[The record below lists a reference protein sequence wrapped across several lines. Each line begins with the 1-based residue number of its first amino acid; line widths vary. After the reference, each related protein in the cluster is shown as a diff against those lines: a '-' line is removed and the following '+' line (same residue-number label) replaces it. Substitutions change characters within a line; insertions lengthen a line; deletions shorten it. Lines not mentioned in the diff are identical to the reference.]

1 MSSSRRR
8 DFASH
13 DEATCP
19 TSSEKV
25 SPATLQAT
33 WPSLSQNHLKHC
45 LGSFSLLLLLLSSTK
60 HFLNKHARYW
70 AGQGVC
76 WSWGEGRTARGIR
89 NRTGPEAAYCLCGR
103 PDSRVVPGGCSAQR
117 EAQKGRITHNPALF
131 LLTSVLS
138 AYMLSVEQIPPACAC
153 SAFTAVSANGT
164 LILHWGQ
171 LRESKRHGLPCE
183 TPGVWP
189 KLHWPSALSQ
199 IRPLRERQGRKTVGA
214 DSVLQPHQW
223 HGPWLLLPEFLELLW
238 EVAFATVI
246 STTTKAFQNTFFK
259 IIIALHLFL
268 LSAYE
273 EL

>member
-164 LILHWGQ
+164 LILHCSVSRSATACPVKRRVCDPSCTGPAPCLRSDPWG
-171 LRESKRHGLPCE
+171 RGKDGKRSELILSYSHTSDTGHGSYCLNFWNSS
-183 TPGVWP
+183 G
-189 KLHWPSALSQ
+189 K
-199 IRPLRERQGRKTVGA
+199 
-214 DSVLQPHQW
+214 
-223 HGPWLLLPEFLELLW
+223 
-238 EVAFATVI
+238 
-246 STTTKAFQNTFFK
+246 
-259 IIIALHLFL
+259 
-268 LSAYE
+268 
-273 EL
+273 